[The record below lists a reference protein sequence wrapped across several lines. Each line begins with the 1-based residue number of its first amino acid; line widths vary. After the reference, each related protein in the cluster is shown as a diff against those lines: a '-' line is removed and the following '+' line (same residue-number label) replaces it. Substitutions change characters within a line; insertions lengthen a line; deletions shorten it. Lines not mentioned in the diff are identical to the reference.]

1 MYSLILLAGGTG
13 TRMQQSVPKQY
24 LLLAGKPVIMH
35 TIERIDRI
43 EEIQKIVI
51 VCTDDYV
58 QIINEML
65 RQYAIHTPIQYAAAG
80 SSRQA
85 SVWSGLQCVDTER
98 VILHEAARPF
108 VSEEDFRR
116 LINEEADH
124 VMFGVPIPFTVLK
137 GHEYVEELLDR
148 TELVNVQLPQKFLTR
163 DLYHA
168 HRQAVNEGK
177 RFTEDAGMV
186 FTYAENQN
194 VKVLQGKEYNIKLT
208 TPMDLLIGEIIY
220 KEYFARKN

>member
-13 TRMQQSVPKQY
+13 ARMQQSVPKQY

-51 VCTDDYV
+51 VCTEEYV
-58 QIINEML
+58 QIIKEML
-65 RQYAIHTPIQYAAAG
+65 QQYAIRTPIQYAVAG

-85 SVWSGLQCVDTER
+85 SVWSGLQYVDTEK

-116 LINEEADH
+116 LIDDEADN
-124 VMFGVPIPFTVLK
+124 VMFGIPIPFTVLK
-137 GHEYVEELLDR
+137 GHEFVEEMLDR
-148 TELVNVQLPQKFLTR
+148 SELVNVQLPQKFLTK
-163 DLYHA
+163 DLYYA
-168 HRQAVNEGK
+168 HTQAINDEK
-177 RFTEDAGMV
+177 IFTEDAGMV
-186 FTYAENQN
+186 FTYLKSQK
-194 VKVLQGKEYNIKLT
+194 VKVLQGMDYNIKLT
-208 TPMDLLIGEIIY
+208 TPMDLLTGEIIY
-220 KEYFARKN
+220 KEHFARKK